1 MADFVP
7 DLRGVTAEEV
17 QRRRKLFA
25 ERLAGCP
32 LERWLERH
40 RQVDRKTAHSQGK
53 AARFVQCA
61 CACHEVRPLTGIA
74 RERHERREAA

>member
-32 LERWLERH
+32 LEQWLERRRPVNIGASTGNSRSFCSCRCH
-40 RQVDRKTAHSQGK
+40 AARPLHGAVGERRK
-53 AARFVQCA
+53 AA
-61 CACHEVRPLTGIA
+61 
-74 RERHERREAA
+74 